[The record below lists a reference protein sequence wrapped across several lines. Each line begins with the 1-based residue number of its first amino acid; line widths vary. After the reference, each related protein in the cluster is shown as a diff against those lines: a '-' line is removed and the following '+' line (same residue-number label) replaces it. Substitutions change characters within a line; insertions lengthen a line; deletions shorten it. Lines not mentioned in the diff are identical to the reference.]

1 METFHAVAQTINAF
15 LWHDYVLYAV
25 LATGVLFTVWS
36 VSGQYRALTHGTAV
50 TLGHYDDPH
59 DPGAINH
66 FQALSTALSAT
77 VGLGNIG
84 GVAIAIALGGP
95 GALFWMWVVGVLG
108 MAVKVIEVTLS
119 MLYRNLDDPENPHG
133 GPMWVAK
140 KAFAEWGP
148 GWSKFGVFLGGFYCV
163 ALLVGTFAGGN
174 MFQAWNVADISAIY
188 FGWSRPV
195 VGAVLAITVAAVLIG
210 GIKRIGQVTSLLV
223 PLMCLA
229 YIIAGLYVIIL
240 NIEQIPSII
249 AMVFRSA
256 FNPTEVTGAFVG
268 GSIGAAMLWGMKRA
282 LYSSEVGQGS
292 SAIAHCAVKT
302 NEPVREG
309 LVAGLEPFID
319 TLVVCTITAL
329 VLLSSGVWN
338 RGPDVFFDQTP
349 VISSSD
355 DSRWSAQAQLMPVA
369 GSESWQDGTGFFMIW
384 HDDHGGAEDRWFG
397 TLEVRDDGTYLV
409 LDLLHSDTRPVFRD
423 AGAFQAYAGASLTA
437 FAFDQTHD
445 WLGKW
450 LVTLAAW
457 MFALSTIISWGYYGE
472 QAIVY
477 LFGQRVVL
485 GYRLM
490 YCCATFV
497 ATLGF
502 MRTDRELDT
511 VTTTGT
517 GLVLLA
523 SLPITVIFGYKA
535 IAAYRIYVAKLK
547 AGEFDTDYHKAR
559 LVDVISGRQKIR
571 SNEIDR
577 Q

>member
-1 METFHAVAQTINAF
+1 
-15 LWHDYVLYAV
+15 
-25 LATGVLFTVWS
+25 
-36 VSGQYRALTHGTAV
+36 
-50 TLGHYDDPH
+50 
-59 DPGAINH
+59 
-66 FQALSTALSAT
+66 
-77 VGLGNIG
+77 
-84 GVAIAIALGGP
+84 
-95 GALFWMWVVGVLG
+95 
-108 MAVKVIEVTLS
+108 
-119 MLYRNLDDPENPHG
+119 
-133 GPMWVAK
+133 
-140 KAFAEWGP
+140 
-148 GWSKFGVFLGGFYCV
+148 
-163 ALLVGTFAGGN
+163 
-174 MFQAWNVADISAIY
+174 
-188 FGWSRPV
+188 
-195 VGAVLAITVAAVLIG
+195 
-210 GIKRIGQVTSLLV
+210 
-223 PLMCLA
+223 MCLA

-355 DSRWSAQAQLMPVA
+355 DLRWSAQAQLMPVA

-409 LDLLHSDTRPVFRD
+409 LDPLHSDTRPVFRD

-559 LVDVISGRQKIR
+559 LVDVSSGRETR
-571 SNEIDR
+571 TPGD
-577 Q
+577 

>member
-50 TLGHYDDPH
+50 TLGHYDDPR

-66 FQALSTALSAT
+66 FQALSTALSGT

-95 GALFWMWVVGVLG
+95 GALFWMWVVGLLG
-108 MAVKVIEVTLS
+108 MVVKVIEVTLS
-119 MLYRNLDDPENPHG
+119 MLYRNVEDPDNPHG
-133 GPMWVAK
+133 GPMWVARR
-140 KAFAEWGP
+140 AFAEWGP
-148 GWSKFGVFLGGFYCV
+148 GWGKFGVFVGGIYCV

-174 MFQAWNVADISAIY
+174 MFQAWNVADLSAGY
-188 FGWSRPV
+188 FGWPRPV
-195 VGAVLAITVAAVLIG
+195 VGAVLAIAVGSVLIG
-210 GIKRIGQVTSLLV
+210 GIKRIGNVTSVIV

-229 YIIAGLYVIIL
+229 YVIAGLYVVIL
-240 NIEQIPSII
+240 NIDQVPSII
-249 AMVFRSA
+249 ANVFHSA
-256 FNPTEVTGAFVG
+256 FNPTEATGAFVG
-268 GSIGAAMLWGMKRA
+268 GSVGAAMLWGMKRA
-282 LYSSEVGQGS
+282 LYSSEVGQGT

-302 NEPVREG
+302 DEPVREG

-338 RGPDVFFDQTP
+338 RGPDVFFDQAP
-349 VISSSD
+349 VISKMTD
-355 DSRWSAQAQLMPVA
+355 LTWSAEPQPMPVRS
-369 GSESWQDGTGFFMIW
+369 GEPWQDGTTVFMIW
-384 HDDHGGAEDRWFG
+384 HDGHGGESDRWYG
-397 TLEVRDDGTYLV
+397 LIEARSDGPYLV
-409 LDLLHSDTRPVFRD
+409 LDQLVSETRPVFRD
-423 AGAFQAYAGASLTA
+423 AGAFQSYAGAGLTA
-437 FAFDQTHD
+437 LAFSQTHD

-450 LVTLAAW
+450 LVTMAVW
-457 MFALSTIISWGYYGE
+457 MFALSTIISQGYYGE
-472 QAIVY
+472 QGIVY
-477 LFGQRVVL
+477 LFGQRAVL
-485 GYRLM
+485 GYKLL
-490 YCCATFV
+490 YCFATFV

-502 MRTDRELDT
+502 MRTDRELDAI
-511 VTTTGT
+511 TTTGT

-523 SLPITVIFGYKA
+523 SLPITVIFGHKA

-559 LVDVISGRQKIR
+559 LVDVISGRETR
-571 SNEIDR
+571 TPGD
-577 Q
+577 